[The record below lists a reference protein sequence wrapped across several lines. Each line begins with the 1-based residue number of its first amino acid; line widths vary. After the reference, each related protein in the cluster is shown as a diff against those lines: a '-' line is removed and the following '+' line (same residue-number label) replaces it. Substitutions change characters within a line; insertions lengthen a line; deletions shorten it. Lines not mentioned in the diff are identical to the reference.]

1 MAKYCTNCGA
11 PLDEGAGCCT
21 SCGQKVGGNT
31 AAQQPVYTPAP
42 AQPVYANTAP
52 SEENKPVSVGA
63 FFGLI
68 LLYGISVVGLISA
81 IIMACVCTNKNLKHF
96 ALATVIFKLAGV
108 VIAIL
113 AVIVMFVIG
122 FSLSDWA
129 GTGYIP
135 TSNRHNINGG
145 LFYYGILLKMR
156 RAAQ

>member
-1 MAKYCTNCGA
+1 MAKYCTDCGA

-21 SCGQKVGGNT
+21 SCGQKVGGHT

-129 GTGYIP
+129 GSIRDQMP
-135 TSNRHNINGG
+135 LFIG
-145 LFYYGILLKMR
+145 LI
-156 RAAQ
+156 

>member
-81 IIMACVCTNKNLKHF
+81 IIMACVCT
-96 ALATVIFKLAGV
+96 TVIFKLAGV

-129 GTGYIP
+129 GSIRDQMP
-135 TSNRHNINGG
+135 LFIG
-145 LFYYGILLKMR
+145 LI
-156 RAAQ
+156 